1 MGETTLAW
9 IFFGVYLAL
18 TGVAAVV
25 GIKKVTGFAS
35 FSVGS
40 REVSP
45 VFVGMSL
52 AANLTSAA
60 TFIINPG
67 LIYLYGI
74 SGVIGYAIAT
84 PLGIILG
91 LTVLSKAFRQV
102 GDKFTALTV
111 PQWIGDR
118 FGDKRLSLFFGVAS
132 LLQITFLVLIV
143 VGLARVL
150 GSVLGIDVFVAMAIV
165 IIYPIGYIMLG
176 GASAHTL
183 TNAAQAVIML
193 IVAFILI
200 GSGAEYFAGGFD
212 GFLDRLRAID
222 PVLAQPT
229 NPESLLFRD
238 WFEVVAAN
246 FIIGIAIVTQ
256 PHVMSKAL
264 YLKSE
269 RDVNKYLATGFVV
282 LAVFFAV
289 LIVGLYARL
298 LMPEAGVVPD
308 QAVPEYLVLQFGPVL
323 RSVILVGLVAAGF
336 STMEGLLVALSTIF
350 SNDLYRYFAVQRGEM
365 DHDAIDQR
373 GIRYSKYFLIG
384 LAPVVALVA
393 YGQIVNPTLS
403 VAILAQNG
411 VYALFSATFAPILFG
426 IFSERITKG
435 AIFAAAVTAFVV
447 HFGTYYGDITMYANN
462 PAVPATFALIASTL
476 VAGGSLVFTRKQP
489 AAASSPEAAS
499 QSEIAN

>member
-9 IFFGVYLAL
+9 IFFGAYLVM
-18 TGVAAVV
+18 TSVVAFV
-25 GIKKVTGFAS
+25 GIRKVTGFAS

-45 VFVGMSL
+45 VFVGLSL

-67 LIYLYGI
+67 LLYLYGI
-74 SGVIGYAIAT
+74 SGFIGYAIAT
-84 PLGIILG
+84 PLGIFLG

-118 FGDKRLSLFFGVAS
+118 FGDRRLTIFFAGAS

-143 VGLARVL
+143 VGLTRVL
-150 GSVLGIDVFVAMAIV
+150 SSVLAIDMLAAMAIV
-165 IIYPIGYIMLG
+165 VVFPLIYIMMG

-183 TNAAQAVIML
+183 TNSAQAVIML
-193 IVAFILI
+193 VVAFILI
-200 GSGAEYFAGGFD
+200 GSGATYFAGGLD
-212 GFLDRLRAID
+212 GFLGRLGAID

-238 WFEVVAAN
+238 WFEVVVAN
-246 FIIGIAIVTQ
+246 FVIGVAIVTQ

-269 RDVNKYLATGFVV
+269 KDVNTYLIAGSIV
-282 LAVFFAV
+282 LTVFFAV
-289 LIVGLYARL
+289 LIVGLYARIE
-298 LMPEAGVVPD
+298 MPAAGIVPD
-308 QAVPEYLVLQFGPVL
+308 QVVPEYLVEQFGPVL
-323 RSVILVGLVAAGF
+323 RSVILVGLIAAGF

-350 SNDLYRYFAVQRGEM
+350 SNDIYRNFAVRQGRLSDEE
-365 DHDAIDQR
+365 IDRR
-373 GIRYSKYFLIG
+373 GIRYSKYFLVA
-384 LAPVVALVA
+384 LAPVVALIA
-393 YGQIVNPTLS
+393 YGQIVNPNLS

-435 AIFAAAVTAFVV
+435 AIFAAAVTALVV
-447 HFGTYYGDITMYANN
+447 HFGVYYGGITMYANN

-476 VAGGSLVFTRKQP
+476 VAGGSLVGGGRS
-489 AAASSPEAAS
+489 AEESSDATAEAAP
-499 QSEIAN
+499 